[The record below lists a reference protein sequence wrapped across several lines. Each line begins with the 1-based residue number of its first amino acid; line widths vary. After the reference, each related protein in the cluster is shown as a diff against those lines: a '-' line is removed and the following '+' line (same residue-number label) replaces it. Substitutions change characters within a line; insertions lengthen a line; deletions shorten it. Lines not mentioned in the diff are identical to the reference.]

1 MAQRQNKQ
9 RSKEEDKKPMPEQES
24 KENLQPLDLKQK
36 SVRKLIREIVLA
48 NEPTFSQ
55 ALKRTLERREIQYP

>member
-1 MAQRQNKQ
+1 MAQIQNKQ

-36 SVRKLIREIVLA
+36 SVRKLIREIVFA

-55 ALKRTLERREIQYP
+55 ALKRTLESLKI

>member
-1 MAQRQNKQ
+1 
-9 RSKEEDKKPMPEQES
+9 MPDQEN